1 MEENKHHLL
10 KVVGVIIATFLGAF
24 LAFYLAVDLTLNRM
38 LNPEYQIKKLEKTM
52 HKIEKF
58 DDKIMENPFVPRMS
72 PMLVNLV
79 KEASEYKVIVDLKP
93 LGDDEK
99 NVDVS
104 LKDNVITI
112 SGKGNLSGSVKRN
125 FMVTKAPMSSVEVAL
140 QSSYKL
146 TGKSLKVLPTSIKLN
161 GNALTKKD
169 YTIKYRSLATGKMM
183 SSIKTAGSYQL
194 VLTGKGCYQGTKTV
208 DFTVTGAN
216 VSNNK
221 PANSTTTNRLLQ

>member
-10 KVVGVIIATFLGAF
+10 KVVGVILATFLGAF

-58 DDKIMENPFVPRMS
+58 DDKMMENPFVPKMS

-79 KEASEYKVIVDLKP
+79 KEASEYKIIVDLKP

-104 LKDNVITI
+104 LKDNVITVSGDMQQKELRGEKIMNFSQAFYLDEKLI
-112 SGKGNLSGSVKRN
+112 SNKISKVKKGNKYIITIP
-125 FMVTKAPMSSVEVAL
+125 FE
-140 QSSYKL
+140 
-146 TGKSLKVLPTSIKLN
+146 
-161 GNALTKKD
+161 GN
-169 YTIKYRSLATGKMM
+169 
-183 SSIKTAGSYQL
+183 
-194 VLTGKGCYQGTKTV
+194 
-208 DFTVTGAN
+208 
-216 VSNNK
+216 
-221 PANSTTTNRLLQ
+221 

>member
-58 DDKIMENPFVPRMS
+58 DDKMMENPFVPRMS

-112 SGKGNLSGSVKRN
+112 SGDMQQKELRGEKIMNFSQAFYLDEKLITNKISKERKGNK
-125 FMVTKAPMSSVEVAL
+125 
-140 QSSYKL
+140 Y
-146 TGKSLKVLPTSIKLN
+146 II
-161 GNALTKKD
+161 
-169 YTIKYRSLATGKMM
+169 TIPFEEG
-183 SSIKTAGSYQL
+183 
-194 VLTGKGCYQGTKTV
+194 
-208 DFTVTGAN
+208 
-216 VSNNK
+216 
-221 PANSTTTNRLLQ
+221 

>member
-112 SGKGNLSGSVKRN
+112 SGDMQQKELRGERIMNFSQSFYLDEELITNKISKERKGNK
-125 FMVTKAPMSSVEVAL
+125 
-140 QSSYKL
+140 Y
-146 TGKSLKVLPTSIKLN
+146 II
-161 GNALTKKD
+161 
-169 YTIKYRSLATGKMM
+169 TIPFEEG
-183 SSIKTAGSYQL
+183 
-194 VLTGKGCYQGTKTV
+194 
-208 DFTVTGAN
+208 
-216 VSNNK
+216 
-221 PANSTTTNRLLQ
+221 

>member
-58 DDKIMENPFVPRMS
+58 DDKMMENPFVPRMS

-112 SGKGNLSGSVKRN
+112 SGDMQQKELRGERIMNFSQAFYLDEKLITNKISKERKGNK
-125 FMVTKAPMSSVEVAL
+125 
-140 QSSYKL
+140 Y
-146 TGKSLKVLPTSIKLN
+146 II
-161 GNALTKKD
+161 
-169 YTIKYRSLATGKMM
+169 TIPFEE
-183 SSIKTAGSYQL
+183 
-194 VLTGKGCYQGTKTV
+194 
-208 DFTVTGAN
+208 D
-216 VSNNK
+216 
-221 PANSTTTNRLLQ
+221 